1 MIEEY
6 MNVKIAVD
14 EILKTNTVIK
24 RKKKNEFDKK
34 RELFCHVINS
44 IEGLNL
50 RSTLAFTDLQL
61 DLEKY
66 DDKFFEIIDSLIY
79 INFGKE
85 CSELIAFYLY
95 NRINPDGTMNPVIDE
110 DGGEIFLSSPY
121 ELYELLIR
129 VNPKLYDV

>member
-6 MNVKIAVD
+6 MNVKSAVD

-24 RKKKNEFDKK
+24 RKKKNESDKK

-66 DDKFFEIIDSLIY
+66 DDKFFEIIDSLLY

-85 CSELIAFYLY
+85 CSELIAYYLY